1 MDAIEA
7 IKKRRSI
14 RSYENREVPKEVLV
28 DLIDC
33 ARLAPTGRGEQP
45 WEFILVREKENLIKL
60 AEIVGKN
67 GPFLKEAGACILV
80 FCKPTKYYLEDGSA
94 ATQNILIAA
103 TAYGLGS
110 CWIAGDKKEYAEAI
124 KGFLKVPGEYRLVS
138 LVAIGYPKGEPPQK
152 GRRPLEEVLHWE
164 RFGCKC

>member
-1 MDAIEA
+1 
-7 IKKRRSI
+7 
-14 RSYENREVPKEVLV
+14 
-28 DLIDC
+28 
-33 ARLAPTGRGEQP
+33 
-45 WEFILVREKENLIKL
+45 
-60 AEIVGKN
+60 
-67 GPFLKEAGACILV
+67 LKEAGACILV

-124 KGFLKVPGEYRLVS
+124 KEFLKVPGEYKLVS
-138 LVAIGYPKGEPPQK
+138 LVAMGYPKGEPPQK
-152 GRRPLEEVLHWE
+152 RKRPLEEVLHWE